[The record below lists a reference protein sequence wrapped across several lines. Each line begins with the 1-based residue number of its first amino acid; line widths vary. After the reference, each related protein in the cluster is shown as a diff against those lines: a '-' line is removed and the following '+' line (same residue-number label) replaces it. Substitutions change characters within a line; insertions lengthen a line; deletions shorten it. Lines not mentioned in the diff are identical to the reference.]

1 MKVKQIV
8 VTAFLSGLLV
18 VWASTARAQTPP
30 SIPIGTGHTL
40 DKPQSKLWYT
50 VHPTTGA
57 VTWWAILSDSVDLY
71 FHKLVNSVLQKQTF
85 PHGTEDHA
93 RVDADNT
100 ARADVLWTGTHLFVL
115 LCKGTTPSGSEQC
128 NSPLSLSKYTYNPD
142 TQIYTREAGFPVSIP
157 ISSGSES
164 ATIAQDSTGRLWIA
178 YDPGTAIR
186 VLWSDPQNHTS
197 WTTTGG
203 GLAVNAQ
210 AINSDDLTAVV
221 AFNNS
226 IGVIWSN
233 QSNESMRFRIHRDGD
248 AVNTWQTEELV
259 AQGGDI
265 ADDHINL
272 AVTDAGD
279 ILAAV
284 KSSSSSPDNT
294 TNLFVRWY
302 ADDSWEGPFFVT
314 ADSSRANVVFDQT
327 TQDVY
332 VVYTGSFDSGPRTIF
347 YKVAN
352 LSQLLNLMDSD
363 EIDLISV
370 SGQDINNVTS
380 TKQAVCGTTGLLIA
394 AKDQLTSSASRAYY
408 AFAFEPDSQPGS
420 NTPPN
425 AADDSVVTAQ
435 GASVSI
441 SVLAND
447 TDTDCDTLTIDSVTQ
462 PTQPNTGTV
471 SINEDQKTV
480 TYTPVPGFTGTAV
493 FTYTVRD
500 GRGLVSLTAASVS
513 VTVTAQPVSTGFTGP
528 TANAPVTSSA
538 GDNNGFQTSA
548 ANAHANDGSF
558 AVDTNSGTGTSTSC
572 TNSGKDKHIFSNYN
586 LPSLPANSTIKGIE
600 VRLDARADSAS
611 GSPKLCVEIS
621 WNGGTTWTTAKSTP
635 TLTTSEA
642 TYVLGSATDLWGR
655 TWGNGEFSNA
665 NFRVRLI
672 SVASSTSRDFSLDW
686 VAVNVTY
693 QP

>member
-1 MKVKQIV
+1 MKVKQVV

-18 VWASTARAQTPP
+18 VWASTARAQTSP

-71 FHKLVNSVLQKQTF
+71 FHKLVNGVLQKQTF

-142 TQIYTREAGFPVSIP
+142 TQIYTRATGFPAGGISIP

-186 VLWSDPQNHTS
+186 VLWSDPSNHTI

-203 GLAVNAQ
+203 GLAINAQ
-210 AINSDDLTAVV
+210 AINSDDLAAVV

-248 AVNTWQTEELV
+248 AVNTWQSEELV

-272 AVTDAGD
+272 AVTKDGD

-302 ADDSWEGPFFVT
+302 NDGSWDGPFFVT

-332 VVYTGSFDSGPRTIF
+332 VFYTGSFDSGPRTIS

-380 TKQAVCGTTGLLIA
+380 TKQAVCGTTGLLVV
-394 AKDQLTSSASRAYY
+394 AKDQLTSSTSRAYY
-408 AFAFEPDSQPGS
+408 EFALEPDAAPGT
-420 NTPPN
+420 NMPPD

-447 TDTDCDTLTIDSVTQ
+447 TDADCDTLTIDSVTYDGD
-462 PTQPNTGTV
+462 GTIELN
-471 SINEDQKTV
+471 SADQTV
-480 TYTPVPGFTGTAV
+480 TYTPGTNPNDS
-493 FTYTVRD
+493 FTYIVRD
-500 GRGLVSLTAASVS
+500 GRGLVSLTAARVS
-513 VTVTAQPVSTGFTGP
+513 VTVTAQPSSTGFTGP
-528 TANAPVTSSA
+528 TANTPVTSSA
-538 GDNNGFQTSA
+538 GDNNGLQTNA
-548 ANAHANDGSF
+548 ANAHADDGVF
-558 AVDTNSGTGTSTSC
+558 AVDTNSGTGSSTSC

-586 LPSLPANSTIKGIE
+586 LPNLPANSTIKGIE
-600 VRLDARADSAS
+600 VRLDARVDSTS
-611 GSPKLCVEIS
+611 GSPKLCIQLS
-621 WNGGTTWTTAKSTP
+621 WDGGNTWTTAKSTP

-655 TWGNGEFSNA
+655 TWGNGEFSNT

-672 SVASSTSRDFSLDW
+672 SMASSTSRDFSLDW
-686 VAVNVTY
+686 VAVRVTY